1 MLRRNPMKIRLI
13 TGLIKKISL
22 HKMSYYP
29 KPNSPSKNK
38 IKVELALSSYAKKKK
53 KSDVKMQQALKH
65 RNLLKTL
72 VQLK

>member
-1 MLRRNPMKIRLI
+1 
-13 TGLIKKISL
+13 
-22 HKMSYYP
+22 MSCYP

-38 IKVELALSSYAKKKK
+38 IKVELALSSYAKKKQKK

>member
-1 MLRRNPMKIRLI
+1 
-13 TGLIKKISL
+13 
-22 HKMSYYP
+22 MSYYP

>member
-53 KSDVKMQQALKH
+53 K
-65 RNLLKTL
+65 NLT
-72 VQLK
+72 